1 MRVVFAMEETVM
13 NRYSVEV
20 PKELENA
27 SDDELLEWVNSGKV
41 FDESIEFEK
50 DIDIVESELATDY
63 EFTVVR

>member
-1 MRVVFAMEETVM
+1 MRIVFAMKETVM

-20 PKELENA
+20 TKKLENA
-27 SDDELLEWVNSGKV
+27 SDDELLEWVNLGKV

-63 EFTVVR
+63 EFEVVR